1 MEAVNSAPGNY
12 SALAPGLFK
21 EYYPSYDASD
31 FSLIEIITAI
41 GVGVAALGALT
52 GNALAGAAGTLFAGA
67 ATEFTTYLSTITGPD
82 SSSTVTDFS
91 VYVYLF

>member
-1 MEAVNSAPGNY
+1 MEAVGSAPANY
-12 SALAPGLFK
+12 SALAPGLFT
-21 EYYPSYDASD
+21 EYYPQYTASE

-41 GVGVAALGALT
+41 GVGVAAIGALT

-67 ATEFTTYLSTITGPD
+67 ATEFTNYLSTISGPD

-91 VYVYLF
+91 V